1 MRIIIVTGL
10 AGGGKTTA
18 LRALE
23 DLGFFCC
30 DNLPIPLFAQFIE
43 SLDAEKIADCAI
55 SVDGRQLRFIDDYHR
70 QVAELRDAGH
80 QLEVLFLEAADA
92 VLFRRYSETRRRHPL
107 SGEDVAEGIRQDRKA
122 LASLR
127 AKATVVNTGG
137 LNVHEVK
144 QIISQRYRVGSGAKL
159 AVNIQSF
166 GFKFGLPV
174 ESEVVFD
181 VRYLPNPH
189 FDAVLG
195 PQDGRD
201 QDVADYVFAN
211 GDAAKTVEEIER
223 HMRFTLPLFEKEG
236 KVYLTLGIGCT
247 GGRHRSVALV
257 EELASRLRDDWHVR
271 VRHRDL
277 AKSATRSVGQ

>member
-1 MRIIIVTGL
+1 MRIVIVTGL

-23 DLGFFCC
+23 DVGFFCC
-30 DNLPIPLFAQFIE
+30 DNLPIPIFAQFIE
-43 SLDAEKIADCAI
+43 SLEAEKIVDCAI
-55 SVDGRQLRFIDDYHR
+55 SVDGRQLPFMDDYHR

-80 QLEVLFLEAADA
+80 QVEVLFLEAADA

-107 SGEDVAEGIRQDRKA
+107 SGEDVAEGIRQDREA
-122 LASLR
+122 LATLR
-127 AKATVVNTGG
+127 DKATVINTGG

-144 QIISQRYRVGSGAKL
+144 RIVTQRYQAGEGKKL

-166 GFKFGLPV
+166 GFKYGLPA

-181 VRYLPNPH
+181 VRYLANPH

-195 PQDGRD
+195 PMDGRD
-201 QDVADYVFAN
+201 QEVAAFVFAN
-211 GDAAKTVEEIER
+211 GDADATVNDIEG
-223 HMRFTLPLFEKEG
+223 HLRFSLPLFERKG
-236 KVYLTLGIGCT
+236 KVYITIGIGCT
-247 GGRHRSVALV
+247 GGRHRSVAIV
-257 EELASRLRDDWHVR
+257 EELASRLREDWNVQ

-277 AKSATRSVGQ
+277 AKSALRRAQR

>member
-1 MRIIIVTGL
+1 MRIVIVTGL

-30 DNLPIPLFAQFIE
+30 DNLPVPLYVSFIASLE
-43 SLDAEKIADCAI
+43 SEGISDCAI

-70 QVAELRDAGH
+70 QVAELREAGH
-80 QLEVLFLEAADA
+80 EVEVLFLEAADA

-107 SGEDVAEGIRQDRKA
+107 SGDDVADGIRQDREA

-127 AKATVVNTGG
+127 DEATVVNTGG
-137 LNVHEVK
+137 LNVHEIK
-144 QIISQRYRVGSGAKL
+144 KIISQRYRAEVGKRI

-166 GFKFGLPV
+166 GFKNGLPV
-174 ESEVVFD
+174 DCEVVFD

-189 FDAVLG
+189 YDPVMR

-201 QDVADYVFAN
+201 RDVVDFVFAD
-211 GDAAKTVEEIER
+211 GHALETLEMIEKYL
-223 HMRFTLPLFEKEG
+223 RFALPLFEQEG
-236 KVYLTLGIGCT
+236 KVYVTVGIGCT

-257 EELASRLRDDWHVR
+257 EDLAGRLREDWHVLP
-271 VRHRDL
+271 RHRDL
-277 AKSATRSVGQ
+277 PHGGRRARR